1 MYLIPLSSYSNK
13 ASRNRVLSNFPD
25 LAILSITSARPHR
38 LLLANAQN
46 FPSSKTLSTL
56 WICVG
61 RVWVQISSQ
70 DMAMGNE
77 RRRGYN
83 DFSLRLSLSK
93 RWIRCVVEN
102 LSRVFLSEW
111 SLIFLW
117 VMGVYIVW
125 VKDKKVTFKILQTK
139 SFTGWPFSRD
149 TRETNSLARLF
160 SFQYVLLTWLFHW

>member
-1 MYLIPLSSYSNK
+1 
-13 ASRNRVLSNFPD
+13 
-25 LAILSITSARPHR
+25 
-38 LLLANAQN
+38 
-46 FPSSKTLSTL
+46 
-56 WICVG
+56 
-61 RVWVQISSQ
+61 
-70 DMAMGNE
+70 MAMGNE

-125 VKDKKVTFKILQTK
+125 VKDKKVTFKILQTE

-160 SFQYVLLTWLFHW
+160 SFQYVLLTWLFHWQASHETLTRSTYSSNTCSILYQLHTKPNTIKFHKIQGTK